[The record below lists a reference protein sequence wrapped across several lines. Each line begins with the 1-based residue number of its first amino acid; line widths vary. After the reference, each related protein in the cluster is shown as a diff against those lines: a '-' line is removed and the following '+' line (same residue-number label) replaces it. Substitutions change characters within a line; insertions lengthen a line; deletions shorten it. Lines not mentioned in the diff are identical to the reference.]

1 MNADVDNNIPS
12 IGLGTFRLKGE
23 DAYNAVRTALKLGYR
38 HIDTAQIYGNEQD
51 VGRAI
56 ADSGIP
62 REEVFVTT
70 KIWTDNF
77 AEGKLIPSL
86 RESLDKLQ
94 LEQVD
99 LTLIHWPS
107 PGGAVPMQVY
117 LGQLMEAREQGL
129 TRLTGVSNFTIDLLN
144 EAFELVGPD
153 NIATNQVE
161 IHPFLQNRKLVEF
174 AREENLHLTAYM
186 PLAVGKVM
194 QDETLD
200 RIAEEHGATPPQVAM
215 AWLMQQARRGTSVQ
229 RYKGLGEMNADQ
241 LWETTMDPES
251 RRMLQ
256 VTVEDAIAADQ
267 IFTTLMGDDVDPRR
281 KFIESNALQ
290 VSNLDI

>member
-38 HIDTAQIYGNEQD
+38 HIDTAQIYDNEQD

-56 ADSGIP
+56 ADSGLP

-107 PGGAVPMQVY
+107 PGGAAP
-117 LGQLMEAREQGL
+117 
-129 TRLTGVSNFTIDLLN
+129 I
-144 EAFELVGPD
+144 
-153 NIATNQVE
+153 
-161 IHPFLQNRKLVEF
+161 F
-174 AREENLHLTAYM
+174 A
-186 PLAVGKVM
+186 
-194 QDETLD
+194 
-200 RIAEEHGATPPQVAM
+200 
-215 AWLMQQARRGTSVQ
+215 
-229 RYKGLGEMNADQ
+229 
-241 LWETTMDPES
+241 
-251 RRMLQ
+251 
-256 VTVEDAIAADQ
+256 
-267 IFTTLMGDDVDPRR
+267 
-281 KFIESNALQ
+281 
-290 VSNLDI
+290 

>member
-1 MNADVDNNIPS
+1 MNSDVNSNIPS

-70 KIWTDNF
+70 KIWTNNF

-215 AWLMQQARRGTSVQ
+215 AWLMQQG
-229 RYKGLGEMNADQ
+229 
-241 LWETTMDPES
+241 
-251 RRMLQ
+251 
-256 VTVEDAIAADQ
+256 IAV
-267 IFTTLMGDDVDPRR
+267 IPSSTKRLHL
-281 KFIESNALQ
+281 ESNLEAERVRL
-290 VSNLDI
+290 SADDLNFIARLDAGGRIANPDFAPEWD